1 MSQKEFT
8 IREYKD
14 SDLQGVLSL
23 WEHHSGWGRP
33 ETKEYEKWMQTP
45 YGDCVVLVAEHQKE
59 VTSKG
64 GRPPQ
69 NFDFHKK
76 KSGEWAKKTG

>member
-1 MSQKEFT
+1 MYGT
-8 IREYKD
+8 IGAWD
-14 SDLQGVLSL
+14 SEGKIS
-23 WEHHSGWGRP
+23 
-33 ETKEYEKWMQTP
+33 
-45 YGDCVVLVAEHQKE
+45 YGQIMDEDKVNQRRAITGLGSIEDELAEHQKE